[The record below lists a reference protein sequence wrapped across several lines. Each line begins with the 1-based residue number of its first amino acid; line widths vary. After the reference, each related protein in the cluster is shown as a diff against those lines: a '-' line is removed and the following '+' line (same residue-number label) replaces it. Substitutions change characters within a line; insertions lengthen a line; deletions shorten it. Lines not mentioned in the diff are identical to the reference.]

1 MAQSAKEPAASLAQ
15 ALDRLARFRSDRF
28 PVVSL
33 YLDARPDGKGRDH
46 YQPFARKELAARART
61 FPLRSSERES
71 FDRDAERIQKYLSD
85 EVRPSA
91 NGIALFAC
99 SGEDGFFEGLQ
110 LDAPITEN
118 RISVSPHPHL
128 YPLARIVDEYPRYA
142 VVVADTKSARIYV
155 FGRGRQIDR
164 EEVESP
170 SMERTSVGGWSQMR
184 YQRHVD
190 KLRKDHAK
198 ELVDVLVDVVEK
210 ERAEHVI
217 LSGDEVIVPLIRGEL
232 PKALAAKVI
241 DTVKL
246 DRKQTSE
253 AEILEATMTALREL
267 DARTDAERVEQLL
280 GEYRA
285 GGLGVTGRE
294 ETKTA
299 LEMGQVDELLVS
311 ATIRGDSPGSGDD
324 WADELVVLAKQTD
337 AQVRFIEDPAL
348 LRPIEDVGAFL
359 RYRVA
364 PPARNFPGQEK
375 TTPSDRSRQER
386 A

>member
-1 MAQSAKEPAASLAQ
+1 MAQSAKEPSTSLAQ

-33 YLDARPDGKGRDH
+33 YLDARPDSQGRDH
-46 YQPFARKELAARART
+46 FQPFARKELAARGRT
-61 FPLRSSERES
+61 FPLRSPERES
-71 FDRDAERIQKYLSD
+71 FERDAERIQKYLSE

-99 SGEDGFFEGLQ
+99 SGEDGFFEALQ
-110 LDAPITEN
+110 LDAPILEN
-118 RISVSPHPHL
+118 RISVSSHPHL

-155 FGRGRQIDR
+155 FGRGREIDR
-164 EEVESP
+164 EEIESA

-198 ELVDVLVDVVEK
+198 ELVDALADIVEK
-210 ERAEHVI
+210 ERAEHI
-217 LSGDEVIVPLIRGEL
+217 LLSGDEVIVPLIRGEL
-232 PKALAAKVI
+232 PKALAAKVV

-246 DRKQTSE
+246 DKKQTSE
-253 AEILEATMTALREL
+253 AEILEVTMSALREL

-285 GGLGVTGRE
+285 GGLGVTGRD
-294 ETKTA
+294 ETKAA

-311 ATIRGDSPGSGDD
+311 AAIRGGED

-337 AQVRFIEDPAL
+337 ARVRFIEDPAL
-348 LRPIEDVGAFL
+348 LQPVEDVGAFL
-359 RYRVA
+359 RYRTA
-364 PPARNFPGQEK
+364 PPARNFRGQEK